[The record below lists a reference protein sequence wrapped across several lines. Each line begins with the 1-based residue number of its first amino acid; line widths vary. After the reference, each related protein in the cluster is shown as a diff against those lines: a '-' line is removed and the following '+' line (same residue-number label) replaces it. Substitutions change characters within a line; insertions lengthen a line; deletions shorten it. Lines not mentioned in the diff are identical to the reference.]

1 MGGHKLNGNESTTM
15 PDTQPP
21 VCEKTPMTT
30 PPPNSIEELR
40 RLYFSICSG
49 EHGMRLTDRN
59 LSVLKRMLDAPH
71 ETATKSISEI
81 AEENNINISSV
92 TRLAQKLGFN
102 GFPSMKNLFRQHVQQ
117 RKRFYSQ
124 QVRKFLE
131 TRPAEVDDKTGLLQR
146 VIQDEWGNVMLMA
159 DAFEEQQFS
168 RAVDLIVNARKIHI
182 IGLRSS
188 YALAYYLSFYMKI
201 IHSGVSLIGQAGH
214 TLAEDLSELQP
225 GDLLIAIGV
234 NPYTCDTV
242 EACRIC
248 REQNVDV
255 FAITDSVSSPL
266 TNETENFLIVSIQ
279 GDYFFSPIAAAVIC
293 IETLLSE
300 LVNRLD
306 DSVLQKRLHYTETIL
321 HKMNVEI

>member
-1 MGGHKLNGNESTTM
+1 MKSST
-15 PDTQPP
+15 
-21 VCEKTPMTT
+21 
-30 PPPNSIEELR
+30 PNSIEELQ
-40 RLYFSICSG
+40 RLYFSIRSG
-49 EHGMRLTDRN
+49 EHAMRFTERN
-59 LSVLKRMLDAPH
+59 LAVLKRMLDEPH

-81 AEENNINISSV
+81 AQENGINISSV

-102 GFPSMKNLFRQHVQQ
+102 GFPGLKNLFRQHVQQ

-131 TRPAEVDDKTGLLQR
+131 KGPDAADDESGLLQR
-146 VIQDEWGNVMLMA
+146 VIQDEWSNVMLMA
-159 DAFEEQQFS
+159 DAFEELQLR
-168 RAVDLIVNARKIHI
+168 RAVNLIINAREIHI

-188 YALAYYLSFYMKI
+188 YALAFYLSFYMKM
-201 IHSGVSLIGQAGH
+201 IHSGVSLIGRAGH
-214 TLAEDLSELQP
+214 TLAEDLARLQS

-234 NPYTCDTV
+234 NPYTRDTV

-255 FAITDSVSSPL
+255 FAITDSASSPL
-266 TNETENFLIVSIQ
+266 TNETENYLSVSIQ

-300 LVNRLD
+300 LVNQLD
-306 DSVLQKRLHYTETIL
+306 DSVLHDRLSHAEKIL
-321 HKMNVEI
+321 DRMNVEI

>member
-1 MGGHKLNGNESTTM
+1 
-15 PDTQPP
+15 
-21 VCEKTPMTT
+21 
-30 PPPNSIEELR
+30 
-40 RLYFSICSG
+40 
-49 EHGMRLTDRN
+49 MRFTERN
-59 LSVLKRMLDAPH
+59 LAVLKRMLDEPH

-81 AEENNINISSV
+81 AQENGINISSV

-102 GFPSMKNLFRQHVQQ
+102 GFPGLKNLFRQHVQQ

-131 TRPAEVDDKTGLLQR
+131 KGPDAADDESGLLQR
-146 VIQDEWGNVMLMA
+146 VIQDEWSNVMLMA
-159 DAFEEQQFS
+159 DAFEELQLR
-168 RAVDLIVNARKIHI
+168 RAVNLIINAREIHI

-188 YALAYYLSFYMKI
+188 YALAFYLSFYMKM
-201 IHSGVSLIGQAGH
+201 IHSGVSLIGRAGH
-214 TLAEDLSELQP
+214 TLAEDLARLQS

-234 NPYTCDTV
+234 NPYTRDTV

-255 FAITDSVSSPL
+255 FAITDSASSPL
-266 TNETENFLIVSIQ
+266 TNETENYLSVSIQ

-300 LVNRLD
+300 LVNQLD
-306 DSVLQKRLHYTETIL
+306 DSVLHDRLSHAEKIL
-321 HKMNVEI
+321 DRMNVEI

>member
-1 MGGHKLNGNESTTM
+1 M
-15 PDTQPP
+15 
-21 VCEKTPMTT
+21 KTPA
-30 PPPNSIEELR
+30 PNSIEELR
-40 RLYFSICSG
+40 RLYFSIRSG
-49 EHGMRLTDRN
+49 DHETRLTDRN
-59 LSVLKRMLDAPH
+59 LAVLKRMLDAPH

-81 AEENNINISSV
+81 ADENGINISSV

-102 GFPSMKNLFRQHVQQ
+102 GFPGLKNLFRQHVQQ

-131 TRPAEVDDKTGLLQR
+131 RSPAQADDKSSLLQH

-159 DAFEEQQFS
+159 DAFEEQQFR
-168 RAVDLIVNARKIHI
+168 RAVDLIIKAREIHI

-188 YALAYYLSFYMKI
+188 YPLAYYLSFYMKM

-214 TLAEDLSELQP
+214 TLAEDLSRLKP

-234 NPYTCDTV
+234 NPYTRDTV

-248 REQNVDV
+248 REQDVDV
-255 FAITDSVSSPL
+255 FAITDSASSPL
-266 TNETENFLIVSIQ
+266 TNETENYLLVSIQ

-300 LVNRLD
+300 LVNQLD
-306 DSVLQKRLHYTETIL
+306 DSVLQERLSYTETIL
-321 HKMNVEI
+321 DRMGAEI

>member
-1 MGGHKLNGNESTTM
+1 LRKRLT
-15 PDTQPP
+15 
-21 VCEKTPMTT
+21 EKTLMTT
-30 PPPNSIEELR
+30 PAPNSIEELR
-40 RLYFSICSG
+40 RLYFSVRSG
-49 EHGMRLTDRN
+49 DHEMRLTDRN
-59 LSVLKRMLDAPH
+59 LAVLKRMLDEPH

-81 AEENNINISSV
+81 AAENEINISSV

-102 GFPSMKNLFRQHVQQ
+102 GFPGLKDLFRQNVQQ

-131 TRPAEVDDKTGLLQR
+131 RGPAGDDDKTSLLQH
-146 VIQDEWGNVMLMA
+146 VIQDEWSNVMLMA
-159 DAFEEQQFS
+159 EAFEEKQFR
-168 RAVDLIVNARKIHI
+168 RAVDLIIKAREIQI

-188 YALAYYLSFYMKI
+188 YPLAYYLSFYMKM
-201 IHSGVSLIGQAGH
+201 IHSGVSMIGQAGH
-214 TLAEDLSELQP
+214 TLAEDLSRLKP

-234 NPYTCDTV
+234 NPYTRDTV

-266 TNETENFLIVSIQ
+266 TNETENYLTVSIQ

-300 LVNRLD
+300 LVNQLD
-306 DSVLQKRLHYTETIL
+306 DSALQKRLKYAETIL
-321 HKMNVEI
+321 DKMGVEI

>member
-1 MGGHKLNGNESTTM
+1 
-15 PDTQPP
+15 
-21 VCEKTPMTT
+21 MTT
-30 PPPNSIEELR
+30 PAPQSIEELR
-40 RLYFSICSG
+40 RLYFSIRSG
-49 EHGMRLTDRN
+49 VHETRLTARN
-59 LSVLKRMLDAPH
+59 LAVLKRMLDAPH

-81 AEENNINISSV
+81 AEENAINISSV

-102 GFPSMKNLFRQHVQQ
+102 GCPGLKNLFRRHVQQ

-124 QVRKFLE
+124 QVKKFLE
-131 TRPAEVDDKTGLLQR
+131 KGPAAADDKSSLLRR
-146 VIQDEWGNVMLMA
+146 VIQDEWSNVMLMA
-159 DAFEEQQFS
+159 DVFEERQFR
-168 RAVDLIVNARKIHI
+168 RAVDLIVSAREIHI

-188 YALAYYLSFYMKI
+188 YPLAYYLAFYMKM
-201 IHSGVSLIGQAGH
+201 IHSGVALIGQAGH
-214 TLAEDLSELQP
+214 TLAEDLARLAP

-234 NPYTCDTV
+234 NPYTRDTV

-255 FAITDSVSSPL
+255 FAITDSASSPL
-266 TNETENFLIVSIQ
+266 TNETENYLTVAIQ

-306 DSVLQKRLHYTETIL
+306 DGVLQDRLKHAEKIL
-321 HKMNVEI
+321 DRMNVEI

>member
-1 MGGHKLNGNESTTM
+1 M
-15 PDTQPP
+15 
-21 VCEKTPMTT
+21 KTPA
-30 PPPNSIEELR
+30 PNSIEELR
-40 RLYFSICSG
+40 RLYFSIRSG
-49 EHGMRLTDRN
+49 DHETRLTDRN
-59 LSVLKRMLDAPH
+59 LAVLKRMLDEPH

-81 AEENNINISSV
+81 ADENGINISSV

-102 GFPSMKNLFRQHVQQ
+102 GFPGLKDLFRQHVQH

-131 TRPAEVDDKTGLLQR
+131 KGPARADDKSGLLQH
-146 VIQDEWGNVMLMA
+146 VIQDEWSNVMLMA
-159 DAFEEQQFS
+159 DAFEERQFR
-168 RAVDLIVNARKIHI
+168 RAVDLIMKAREIHI

-188 YALAYYLSFYMKI
+188 YPLAYYLSFYMKM

-214 TLAEDLSELQP
+214 TLAEDLARLKT

-234 NPYTCDTV
+234 NPYTRDTV

-248 REQNVDV
+248 REQDVDV

-266 TNETENFLIVSIQ
+266 TNQTENYLLVSIQ

-300 LVNRLD
+300 LVNQLD
-306 DSVLQKRLHYTETIL
+306 DSVLQGRLKHTESIMDR
-321 HKMNVEI
+321 MNVEI

>member
-1 MGGHKLNGNESTTM
+1 
-15 PDTQPP
+15 
-21 VCEKTPMTT
+21 
-30 PPPNSIEELR
+30 
-40 RLYFSICSG
+40 
-49 EHGMRLTDRN
+49 MRFTERN
-59 LSVLKRMLDAPH
+59 LAVLKRMLDEPH

-81 AEENNINISSV
+81 AKENGINISSV

-102 GFPSMKNLFRQHVQQ
+102 GFPGLKNLFRQHLQQ

-131 TRPAEVDDKTGLLQR
+131 KGPASAGDKSSLLQR
-146 VIQDEWGNVMLMA
+146 VIQDEWSNVMLMA
-159 DAFEEQQFS
+159 DAFEELQLT
-168 RAVDLIVNARKIHI
+168 RAVNLIINAREIHI

-188 YALAYYLSFYMKI
+188 YALAFYLSFYMKM
-201 IHSGVSLIGQAGH
+201 IHSGVSLIGRAGH
-214 TLAEDLSELQP
+214 TLAEDLARLES

-234 NPYTCDTV
+234 NPYTRDTV

-255 FAITDSVSSPL
+255 FAITDSPSSPL
-266 TNETENFLIVSIQ
+266 TNETENYLKVSIE

-300 LVNRLD
+300 LVNQLD
-306 DSVLQKRLHYTETIL
+306 DSVLHDRLSHAEKIL
-321 HKMNVEI
+321 DRMNVEI

>member
-1 MGGHKLNGNESTTM
+1 MRKRLT
-15 PDTQPP
+15 
-21 VCEKTPMTT
+21 EKTLMTT
-30 PPPNSIEELR
+30 PAPNSIEELR
-40 RLYFSICSG
+40 RLYFSVRSG
-49 EHGMRLTDRN
+49 DHEMRLTDRN
-59 LSVLKRMLDAPH
+59 LAVLKRMLDEPH

-81 AEENNINISSV
+81 AAENEINISSV

-102 GFPSMKNLFRQHVQQ
+102 GFPGLKDLFRQNVQQ

-131 TRPAEVDDKTGLLQR
+131 RGPAGDDDKTSLLQH
-146 VIQDEWGNVMLMA
+146 VIQDEWSNVMLMA
-159 DAFEEQQFS
+159 EAFEEKQFR
-168 RAVDLIVNARKIHI
+168 RAVDLIIKAREIQI

-188 YALAYYLSFYMKI
+188 YPLAYYLSFYMKM
-201 IHSGVSLIGQAGH
+201 IHSGVSMIGQAGH
-214 TLAEDLSELQP
+214 TLAEDLSRLKP

-234 NPYTCDTV
+234 NPYTRDTV

-266 TNETENFLIVSIQ
+266 TNETENYLTVSIQ

-300 LVNRLD
+300 LVNQLD
-306 DSVLQKRLHYTETIL
+306 DSALQKRLKYAETIL
-321 HKMNVEI
+321 DKMGVEI